1 MHNIKYILIALLS
14 SAMLSAQTV
23 SGTVSD
29 TNGSGLAGANVSVE
43 GTDLGSASN
52 NDGSYS
58 VTGLSA
64 GTFTVTASYIGYEST
79 SSSVTVGDGQTVTLN
94 LTLDQGDVRLNQ
106 VVVAASRKK
115 ELVVDA
121 PASVEVFSSEELSV
135 RSAKSIIDH
144 TEGRAGVETMKTG
157 MASSNVT
164 LRGFNGIFSG
174 ALHIM
179 VDNRWARPPV
189 ITANLYQLIG
199 IEEED
204 IDRIELVRGPG
215 STMYGPNTAQG
226 VMAIYTKSPFD
237 QSGTRV
243 SFTGGQ
249 NNYAKI
255 AIGTAGQLG
264 SKFAYRVSLSHTE
277 FDEWSF
283 DINNSGS
290 LGGYSEP
297 ATVRRWLATPTYPFK
312 NYDTIYDDPVEG
324 VNNNPATEA
333 EPVNLFTD
341 VFGTKIEI
349 RPDLKSTITLSL
361 RATEADAIEMTGIG
375 RAYGIGANSMSE
387 QISYQRQDVLGG
399 DLFINVFNNHNSQD
413 GTYILGT
420 GQIIYDRSASLAFQ
434 IQHSV
439 PLGNGQHLTY
449 GLDHEDRTPDTGGS
463 INGVFEDTD
472 DYTSDGIYAQYENQ
486 LNDSWKLVAAIR
498 GDDNTW
504 NDDLL
509 VSPRFA
515 VVYKPTATGQ
525 VRFTYNKS
533 IEVPGNYPRNL
544 DITQYANFLSL
555 AGVPDFSGLLGF
567 QPDFNLR
574 AMGARDGYNYHMS
587 ANGLNSFRSNWSQHA
602 YLGGNINHNWDLGD
616 ANFTAV
622 VWPTLATFIGGGFLQ
637 GASGQALLG
646 GWAAGVGA
654 AYAAATGDTAG
665 AAAYGAA
672 AAGAAAADFQTLMGV
687 TPSVAH
693 VTAMYNPAAGAF
705 LPTDGANASAIG
717 KNDHTTRDVYEI
729 GYKGQVGDGMVLGVD
744 VWTTEVHD
752 YIGALTNMSHSVIM
766 AADGADYVAKLMTA
780 MYGNANLTGFVNL
793 LDSAAAGGN
802 GNGIGADDLAGIV
815 AGTIGAIPVGNVSPD
830 HSPYGADMIFGYG
843 KTTES
848 FRLSGMD
855 LSLNWY
861 PSKEWSFWTAFSHI
875 DKDEIS
881 VGGVDEE
888 GILNMN
894 TPKNKLGGGMQYSG
908 EGHGYGLSLRY
919 QDSYNMDGSVYAGR
933 VDAFYTLG
941 VNASFA
947 IDAAPGLKVTLTV
960 DNITDQVHREA
971 FQGALMGRWA
981 ALRLGY
987 EF

>member
-29 TNGSGLAGANVSVE
+29 TDGSGLAGANVSVD

-64 GTFTVTASYIGYEST
+64 GTYTVTASYIGYEST

-94 LTLDQGDVRLNQ
+94 LTLTQGDVRLNQ

-157 MASSNVT
+157 MQSSNVT

-174 ALHIM
+174 ALHVM

-189 ITANLYQLIG
+189 ITANIYQLIG
-199 IEEED
+199 IEDDD

-243 SFTGGQ
+243 ELHGGM
-249 NNYAKI
+249 NNYSKLSVRN
-255 AIGTAGQLG
+255 AGQWG

-277 FDEWSF
+277 YDEWSY
-283 DINNSGS
+283 DINNSGGV
-290 LGGYSEP
+290 GGYSEP
-297 ATVRRWLATPTYPFK
+297 ATVRRWLAIPSYPFQ
-312 NYDTIYDDPVEG
+312 NFDTVYDDPVGG
-324 VNNNPATEA
+324 VDNNPATENS
-333 EPVNLFTD
+333 PVNLYSDIFS
-341 VFGTKIEI
+341 TKMEF

-361 RATEADAIEMTGIG
+361 RSTESDVIEMTGIG

-387 QISYQRQDVLGG
+387 QLSYQRQDVLGG
-399 DLFINVFNNHNSQD
+399 DLYINLFRNHNKQD
-413 GTYILGT
+413 GTYILAT
-420 GQIIYDRSASLAFQ
+420 GQIIYDRSESVAFQ

-439 PLGNGQHLTY
+439 PLGNGQSLTY
-449 GLDHEDRTPDTGGS
+449 GIDHEDRSPDTGYS
-463 INGVFEDTD
+463 INGVFEDDD
-472 DYTSDGIYAQYENQ
+472 DYTSDGVYAQYENRI
-486 LNDSWKLVAAIR
+486 NDKWKVVAAIR

-509 VSPRFA
+509 VAPRFA
-515 VVYKPTATGQ
+515 VVHNPTATGQ
-525 VRFTYNKS
+525 IRFTYNKAF
-533 IEVPGNYPRNL
+533 EVPGNYPKNL

-574 AMGARDGYNYHMS
+574 AMGARNGYNYHKGT
-587 ANGLNSFRSNWSQHA
+587 NGVNSFRSNWSQHP

-616 ANFTAV
+616 NNFNAV
-622 VWPTLATFIGGGFLQ
+622 VWPTLASFIGGGFLQ
-637 GASGQALLG
+637 GASGQALL
-646 GWAAGVGA
+646 AGYAQGVAA
-654 AYAAATGDTAG
+654 AYAAATGDVSG

-687 TPSVAH
+687 TPNIAH
-693 VTAMYNPAAGAF
+693 VTAKFNPAAGAF
-705 LPTDGANASAIG
+705 IPSDGANAMNVA
-717 KNDHTTRDVYEI
+717 KNDHTTRDVWEI
-729 GYKGQVGDGMVLGVD
+729 GYKGQVGNGMVLGVD

-802 GNGIGADDLAGIV
+802 GNGIGADDLAAIV
-815 AGTIGAIPVGNVSPD
+815 AGQVGMIPVGNVSPD

-843 KTTES
+843 KVTES

-861 PSKEWSFWTAFSHI
+861 PSEDWSFWSAMSYI
-875 DKDEIS
+875 NKDEIS
-881 VGGVDEE
+881 VPNVDEE

-894 TPKNKLGGGMQYSG
+894 TPKMKLGGGLQYSG
-908 EGHGYGLSLRY
+908 DGHGYGLRLRY
-919 QDSYNMDGSVYAGR
+919 QDSYNMDGSVYAGK
-933 VDAFYTLG
+933 VESFYTLG
-941 VNASFA
+941 VNASFD
-947 IDAAPGLKVTLTV
+947 IDSAPGLKVTLTV

-981 ALRLGY
+981 SVRLGY